1 MAYGHQWG
9 PYVSVAERRRRAA
22 RTVAALKKKGR
33 TITPVTIDGRTI
45 ARTFWGKAWCD
56 NLESYSDY
64 ANRLSRGRTYVR
76 NGSVV
81 DLQITPGQVTAL
93 VSGSS
98 MYEVGLSIKRTAK
111 AKWRTLANRC
121 AGKIDSVVE
130 LLQGRLSRGV
140 MEIIARRG
148 TGLFPS
154 PREISLTCT
163 CPDWATMCKHV
174 AAVLY
179 GIGARLDDAPQ
190 MLFVLRDVDHI
201 DLVARAGSGG
211 ALGEITPQA
220 KVQVLRTDGLSEIF
234 GIDLADDEPSTP
246 TATTARSRRP
256 VQKKT
261 KKKKKSP
268 TKRKRRITSGELVE
282 MGVPRSTFQ
291 NWVTTGVLV
300 RTRQRG
306 IYLTTATTG
315 QRIERALRRC
325 H

>member
-1 MAYGHQWG
+1 MAYGYDWR
-9 PYVSVAERRRRAA
+9 PYIPVAARRRQAA
-22 RTVAALKKKGR
+22 RTITALKKKGR
-33 TITPVTIDGRTI
+33 TITPVSIDGRTI

-64 ANRLSRGRTYVR
+64 ANRLPRGRTYVR

-81 DLQITPGQVTAL
+81 DLQITPGKVTAL

-98 MYEVGLSIKRTAK
+98 MYEVNIGIKRTAK
-111 AKWRTLANRC
+111 ARWRTLAGRC

-130 LLQGRLSRGV
+130 LLQGRLSGGV
-140 MEIIARRG
+140 MEIIARRD

-154 PREISLTCT
+154 PREISLDCT

-179 GIGARLDDAPQ
+179 GVGARLDDAPR
-190 MLFVLRDVDHI
+190 MLFVLRDVDHM

-211 ALGEITPQA
+211 ALGTITGQA
-220 KVQVLRTDGLSEIF
+220 KVQVLRPDGLSEIF
-234 GIDLADDEPSTP
+234 GIDLADDEPSPP
-246 TATTARSRRP
+246 TAR
-256 VQKKT
+256 KKT
-261 KKKKKSP
+261 KKKKKKKSP
-268 TKRKRRITSGELVE
+268 GRRKRRITAGELVE

-300 RTRQRG
+300 QTRQRG
-306 IYLTTATTG
+306 IYLTTATTRP
-315 QRIERALRRC
+315 RIERALHRRGRE
-325 H
+325 